1 MVPGNLAARFRFVPL
16 RGTHFF
22 GARLRRTP
30 KKVGDYERAYTAAL
44 SQ

>member
-1 MVPGNLAARFRFVPL
+1 MARSWFAPL
-16 RGTHFF
+16 RGAHFF

-30 KKVGDYERAYTAAL
+30 KKVGDYVAAYAAAL